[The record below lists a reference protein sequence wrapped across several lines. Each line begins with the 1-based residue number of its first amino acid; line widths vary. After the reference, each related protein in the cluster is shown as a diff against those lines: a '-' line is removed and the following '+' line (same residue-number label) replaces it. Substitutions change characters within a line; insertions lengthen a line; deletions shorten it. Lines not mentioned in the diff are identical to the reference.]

1 MPSCTGSW
9 QRMRSTQCD
18 DAQLLLSEATW
29 GSQRPMR
36 TAPPCPPDCWPE
48 AVRPRGRPA
57 HPGHKLSS
65 SPSETHCPPSWPC
78 GWDPLTSASHPRG
91 RGLMQGRHWTWPTG
105 APGPTG
111 QHWFLGGGSAPASLS
126 LSYTGPR
133 WLGMGGVRT
142 QRDRR
147 CSLVLIPGLGHT
159 GPGADP
165 CPVLRSSHV
174 PTSHLPCCS

>member
-1 MPSCTGSW
+1 
-9 QRMRSTQCD
+9 MRSTQCD
-18 DAQLLLSEATW
+18 DAQLLLSEVTW

-91 RGLMQGRHWTWPTG
+91 SGLMQGRHWTWPTG

-111 QHWFLGGGSAPASLS
+111 QHWFLGGGSAPASLF

-147 CSLVLIPGLGHT
+147 CSLVLIPGIGHT

-174 PTSHLPCCS
+174 PTSCLPCCS